1 MDGAAR
7 ARAHSGQ
14 QRRRLRRAMVPGNI
28 RLYLGKAPAGA
39 AAGAADSIASRVK
52 RKAPPPRLLSRPKR
66 SCASYA

>member
-1 MDGAAR
+1 MDVRNPMEMMNAVPAR
-7 ARAHSGQ
+7 ED
-14 QRRRLRRAMVPGNI
+14 RRRHL
-28 RLYLGKAPAGA
+28 KAPAGA